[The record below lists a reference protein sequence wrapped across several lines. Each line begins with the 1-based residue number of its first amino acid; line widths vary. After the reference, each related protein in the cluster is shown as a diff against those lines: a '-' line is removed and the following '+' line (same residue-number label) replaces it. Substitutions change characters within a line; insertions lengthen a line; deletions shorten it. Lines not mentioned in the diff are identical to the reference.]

1 MNIFNLSEKK
11 KHGDPMVSLEKM
23 IVYILTDVGVQFKQ
37 FVNFE
42 KEIMSVFLRYWIFN
56 LLFLSAHICNLY
68 IFQ

>member
-42 KEIMSVFLRYWIFN
+42 KEIMSVFLRY
-56 LLFLSAHICNLY
+56 
-68 IFQ
+68 